1 MTQPPE
7 ENPFSTPSDDDG
19 VQLTPEPAA
28 STPPPPPPP
37 PPPAAYG
44 APAAPAYGAPGSY
57 GAPAVAPQNTQGIIA
72 LVTGILSLICCGFIF
87 GVVAIITG
95 RNGMRLAAEGRA
107 NNGGLAKAGLVLGI
121 IGLVLWALWL
131 VYAIA
136 KGSWSFSTGT
146 ST

>member
-7 ENPFSTPSDDDG
+7 ENPFSAPSNDDG

-28 STPPPPPPP
+28 STPPPPPP
-37 PPPAAYG
+37 AAYG
-44 APAAPAYGAPGSY
+44 APPAPAYGAPGSY

-107 NNGGLAKAGLVLGI
+107 NNGGLAKAGLILGV